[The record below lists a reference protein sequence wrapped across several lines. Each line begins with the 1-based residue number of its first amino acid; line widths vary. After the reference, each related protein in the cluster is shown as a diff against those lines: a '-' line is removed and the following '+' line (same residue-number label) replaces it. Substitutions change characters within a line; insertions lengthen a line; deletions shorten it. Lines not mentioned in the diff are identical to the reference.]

1 MHIKVPS
8 FFLSFLLPRHSSSF
22 IDDSIGQLRCRAT
35 TGSSF
40 RGLKTTP
47 SRCSICRPSSNCTT
61 LQMHIRYHHSFFPF
75 FYPATHHSFIGSVL
89 SVAVSSNNRF
99 IVSGSGTS
107 PSRCSICRPSSN
119 CTTLQMHIPVPS
131 FFLSFLLPHH
141 SSSFIDAY
149 VRSVAVSSDNR
160 FIVSGSDDKSIKVF
174 DLQTKQQLHHFADAH
189 TSTIILSFLSS
200 TPPLILFHRHS
211 KVSCG
216 VERQQVHR
224 FGVFRQLHQGVRSA
238 DQAATAPL
246 CRCTSRYH
254 HSFFP
259 FFYPA
264 THPLS

>member
-1 MHIKVPS
+1 MRCRATTGSSFRGLKTSPSRCSICRPSSNCTTLQMHIKVPS

-22 IDDSIGQLRCRAT
+22 IGA
-35 TGSSF
+35 
-40 RGLKTTP
+40 
-47 SRCSICRPSSNCTT
+47 
-61 LQMHIRYHHSFFPF
+61 
-75 FYPATHHSFIGSVL
+75 VL
-89 SVAVSSNNRF
+89 
-99 IVSGSGTS
+99 
-107 PSRCSICRPSSN
+107 
-119 CTTLQMHIPVPS
+119 
-131 FFLSFLLPHH
+131 
-141 SSSFIDAY
+141 
-149 VRSVAVSSDNR
+149 SVAVSSDNR
-160 FIVSGSDDKSIKVF
+160 FIVSGSSDKSIKVF

-189 TSTIILSFLSS
+189 QGTIILSFLSS

-211 KVSCG
+211 MVSCG

-224 FGVFRQLHQGVRSA
+224 FGVFRQVHQGVRSA